1 MDLNKIEQRLVL
13 LECLRENATN
23 MRIEQQAIRD
33 RISIAIDKARR
44 NLSHIRR
51 LNDELIQMKL
61 TVENAMLKKMD
72 DQDRILHA
80 IEKRL
85 SVVWRGADQQQVE
98 NRAKTGIEV
107 ETMTDDDITM
117 FSYHFK

>member
-1 MDLNKIEQRLVL
+1 MDLNNIEQRLVL

-72 DQDRILHA
+72 DQDRLLHA
-80 IEKRL
+80 MEKRL
-85 SVVWRGADQQQVE
+85 SVVWRVADQQQVE